1 MIFQNLPQQIE
12 ISAVRIGIGP
22 LHYISSEVEPL

>member
-12 ISAVRIGIGP
+12 ILAVRIGIGP
-22 LHYISSEVEPL
+22 LDYVSSEVKSL